1 MIDGQ
6 KVGAV
11 IPAAG
16 RGTRIGGVQKQF
28 LEILGKPVLAYSLE
42 VFEQSLLIDTITVVT
57 NRDSMPMVE
66 ELVRAGRCP
75 KVKHIVEGG
84 VQRQDSV
91 WNGLRKIQS
100 DNIDIVAVHDA
111 ARPFVTGE
119 IISRSVIA
127 ATQFGAAVAAIP
139 SKDTIKITDEEQF
152 ILNTPNRDN
161 CWIIQTPQVFK
172 NQLLVD
178 AFKKAYTDNYY
189 GTDEACLVERL
200 GIRVKIVEGSYE
212 NIKITTPEDIE
223 IAQFFAQKRNI
234 RQ

>member
-6 KVGAV
+6 KVGVV

-16 RGTRIGGVQKQF
+16 RGTRIGGAQKQF

-42 VFEQSLLIDTITVVT
+42 VFEQSPLIDTIAVVT
-57 NRDSMPMVE
+57 NRDSVPIVE
-66 ELVRAGRCP
+66 ELVRTGCYT

-127 ATQFGAAVAAIP
+127 ATQFGAAVVAVS
-139 SKDTIKITDEEQF
+139 SKDTIKITDGEHF
-152 ILNTPNRDN
+152 IVNTPNRDN

-178 AFKKAYTDNYY
+178 AFNKAYADKYY
-189 GTDEACLVERL
+189 GTDEACLAERL
-200 GIRVKIVEGSYE
+200 GVRVKIVEGSYE
-212 NIKITTPEDIE
+212 NIKITTPEDVE
-223 IAQFFAQKRNI
+223 IAQFIAQKRII
-234 RQ
+234 RH